1 MKCLNPNSR
10 KRPQK
15 GRKVENDVTVKA
27 ETTQGN
33 VLSMLTTVG
42 MSLLTLAATLVS
54 VTLAYGWLVASDRMH
69 DRRLDMIEAQMAR
82 SQVDDR
88 AENVET
94 TKRQTDIERR
104 LSTMEGDIRV
114 IRQIV
119 SGERPVSR

>member
-1 MKCLNPNSR
+1 
-10 KRPQK
+10 
-15 GRKVENDVTVKA
+15 VESDVTVKA

-69 DRRLDMIEAQMAR
+69 DRRLDVIEAQIAR

-94 TKRQTDIERR
+94 TKRQADLERR

-119 SGERPVSR
+119 SGERPATR